1 MVAHWLGQGGIP
13 KVFAAEQPRATP
25 ARFWKKLGDRRIECE
40 LCPKH
45 CKVDDRER
53 GFCGVR
59 ENRGGEYVTLVWGQP
74 CAVHVDPIEKKPLF
88 HFLPGSTSYS
98 IATVGCNFQCEHC
111 QNFDISQFPRYE
123 KRDIPGQDTAPAQ
136 IVAGAKNRG
145 CASISYTYTEPTIFG
160 EYAYDTAM
168 LAKEA
173 GIRNVFVSNGFMSE
187 KSAKILGQVLDADNI
202 DLKSF
207 SDSFYRK
214 VCKARLQ
221 PVLDTIQRMKELGV
235 WVEVT
240 TLIIPGLND
249 SDQELKDLAGFIKKV
264 GADIPW
270 HVSAFY
276 PTYKM
281 LDRPRTPVETLRRAR
296 QIGLTAGLR
305 YVYTGNI
312 PGEDGEKTFCYACGA
327 VVIDRVG
334 YTIRRNYLKDG
345 KCAQC
350 GAAIDGVW
358 Q

>member
-1 MVAHWLGQGGIP
+1 MQ
-13 KVFAAEQPRATP
+13 E
-25 ARFWKKLGDRRIECE
+25 ARFYDKVEDNKVKCY
-40 LCPKH
+40 LCAHGCVIDPLK
-45 CKVDDRER
+45 R
-53 GFCGVR
+53 GICMVR
-59 ENRGGEYVTLVWGQP
+59 ENRDGTLYTLVYAKVISQS
-74 CAVHVDPIEKKPLF
+74 VDPIEKKPLF

-123 KRDIPGQDTAPAQ
+123 KRDIPGQETAPEQ
-136 IVAGAKNRG
+136 IVAGAKSRN

-221 PVLDTIQRMKELGV
+221 PVLDTIQHMKELGV

-312 PGEDGEKTFCYACGA
+312 HGEDGEKTFCYACGA

-334 YTIRRNYLKDG
+334 YTIRRNFLKDG

>member
-1 MVAHWLGQGGIP
+1 LRQRCPIRIGIEP
-13 KVFAAEQPRATP
+13 LEEEAMQE
-25 ARFWKKLGDRRIECE
+25 ARFYDKIEDEKVKCY
-40 LCPKH
+40 LCAHGCVIDPRK
-45 CKVDDRER
+45 R
-53 GFCGVR
+53 GICMVR
-59 ENRGGEYVTLVWGQP
+59 ENRDGTLYSLVYGKVISQN
-74 CAVHVDPIEKKPLF
+74 VDPIEKKPLF

-111 QNFDISQFPRYE
+111 QNFEISQFPRYE
-123 KRDIPGQDTAPAQ
+123 KRDIPGQEVAPAQ

-207 SDSFYRK
+207 SESFYRK

-221 PVLDTIQRMKELGV
+221 PILDTIKQMKELGV
-235 WVEVT
+235 WLEVT

-249 SDQELKDLAGFIKKV
+249 SDQELKDLAGFIKSV

-296 QIGLTAGLR
+296 QIGLEAGLR

-327 VVIDRVG
+327 VVIDRLG
-334 YTIRRNYLKDG
+334 YTIRRNFLKDG
-345 KCAQC
+345 TCAQC
-350 GAAIDGVW
+350 GATIDGVW
-358 Q
+358 K